1 MTIQKAILRGF
12 LGIPIGVFISTTIG
26 LIISLIYGELAV
38 IPAANEISNP
48 ITAYT
53 IQYFVSM
60 VIGFAFAFGSAI
72 FEVDNW
78 SIAKQTIMHF
88 LLTSIVFLPC
98 AVLARWIS
106 PNLLSIAFYFLIFII
121 IYFIIWII
129 QYFIW
134 KNRISK
140 LNKKLNTR

>member
-1 MTIQKAILRGF
+1 
-12 LGIPIGVFISTTIG
+12 
-26 LIISLIYGELAV
+26 
-38 IPAANEISNP
+38 
-48 ITAYT
+48 
-53 IQYFVSM
+53 M
-60 VIGFAFAFGSAI
+60 VIGFVFAFGSAI

-98 AVLARWIS
+98 AVLAKWVAS
-106 PNLLSIAFYFLIFII
+106 DLLSIVFYFLIFIL

-134 KNRISK
+134 KNEIAK
-140 LNKKLNTR
+140 LNKKLKTK